1 MMKKRVTYLMTRK
14 ERKKCLKEMDKIVK
28 DDIAQTE

>member
-1 MMKKRVTYLMTRK
+1 MMKKSDVPHDKEERK
-14 ERKKCLKEMDKIVK
+14 KKCLKEMDKIVK

>member
-1 MMKKRVTYLMTRK
+1 MMKRVTYLNDK
-14 ERKKCLKEMDKIVK
+14 EERKKRLKEMDKIVK

>member
-1 MMKKRVTYLMTRK
+1 MMKKSDVPYDK
-14 ERKKCLKEMDKIVK
+14 EERKKCLKEMDKIVK